1 MTTLNKQDY
10 ANICE
15 FAYDDPKKIN
25 SRLPVRIP
33 SNDPDGKY

>member
-25 SRLPVRIP
+25 CKASCAN
-33 SNDPDGKY
+33 S